1 MTNRKCGQQRRRTV
15 KLKTNAKNGKL
26 KNYPKCFRGGL
37 RKMISMA
44 QETGPNMLKM
54 TKHAQHKKLPD
65 MMKRAAFF
73 FFNVERN
80 NIKVNKNAYQKWHIR
95 CKVGQS

>member
-1 MTNRKCGQQRRRTV
+1 MTNRKCGQQWRRAV
-15 KLKTNAKNGKL
+15 KLKTKAKNRKL

-44 QETGPNMLKM
+44 KY
-54 TKHAQHKKLPD
+54 AQNDQTCSTQKIAKYD
-65 MMKRAAFF
+65 EKGSF

-80 NIKVNKNAYQKWHIR
+80 NINVNKNASQKWHIR